1 MMPLTGASPE
11 ADGPGPPNEL
21 GDTHRVEVI
30 IAVHQQS
37 RPVERAVSSV
47 LAHAPVG
54 TRAVVVCH
62 NLAAEIVA
70 ARLPPA
76 MADRIDLITLHDGIP
91 SAAGPFNRGLDRS
104 RATFVSLMGS
114 DDYLQPGALEAWVR
128 LAESRGLDAVMAR
141 VEHQAGGLVRTPP
154 TRWGRRSEHLELTL
168 DRLAYRTAPLGLIRR
183 AALSEQRL
191 RLQTRLA
198 TGEDLELG
206 LRLWHGAGTAYAA
219 SAPAYVVGADAQER
233 VTTSRRPIGLDLEC
247 CTRLVSG
254 QWFTGL
260 TAAERCAIVVKLV
273 RIHVFGAVANRRDRP
288 GWERSER
295 TELAA
300 STETILAGA
309 PKIRAYLSIAE
320 GRLLRAV
327 LDPATDD
334 RQLRHLSER
343 RVRHGRWDTVLTANP
358 RGLLARQGPGR
369 LMAASLLM
377 R

>member
-21 GDTHRVEVI
+21 GDTHRVEVV

-168 DRLAYRTAPLGLIRR
+168 DRLAYRTDPAGCLERATASPPDPSGHRRRPRAR
-183 AALSEQRL
+183 AAVVARRRHGLRRL
-191 RLQTRLA
+191 RT
-198 TGEDLELG
+198 G
-206 LRLWHGAGTAYAA
+206 LRGGGRCPGAGHH
-219 SAPAYVVGADAQER
+219 E
-233 VTTSRRPIGLDLEC
+233 
-247 CTRLVSG
+247 
-254 QWFTGL
+254 
-260 TAAERCAIVVKLV
+260 
-273 RIHVFGAVANRRDRP
+273 
-288 GWERSER
+288 
-295 TELAA
+295 
-300 STETILAGA
+300 
-309 PKIRAYLSIAE
+309 
-320 GRLLRAV
+320 
-327 LDPATDD
+327 PATD
-334 RQLRHLSER
+334 RS
-343 RVRHGRWDTVLTANP
+343 
-358 RGLLARQGPGR
+358 
-369 LMAASLLM
+369 
-377 R
+377 